1 MKIDWCPRILVK
13 PQNVVSKHRE
23 REGVVL
29 ITRTLEMHKYNVTY
43 LLNFYTNCIHRLVH
57 VCDTCIY
64 QTDTNK
70 KLLQIEK
77 QRMEVLN
84 TFTYFSSNI

>member
-1 MKIDWCPRILVK
+1 M
-13 PQNVVSKHRE
+13 VSRLRE

-29 ITRTLEMHKYNVTY
+29 ITRTLEMHRYNVTY

-57 VCDTCIY
+57 EFDIY

-70 KLLQIEK
+70 KLLKIEK
-77 QRMEVLN
+77 QRMEALN

>member
-1 MKIDWCPRILVK
+1 MK
-13 PQNVVSKHRE
+13 PQNVVSKLRE

-57 VCDTCIY
+57 VCDIY
-64 QTDTNK
+64 QTDTIK

>member
-1 MKIDWCPRILVK
+1 MWLVGLEK
-13 PQNVVSKHRE
+13 
-23 REGVVL
+23 G

-43 LLNFYTNCIHRLVH
+43 LSNFYTNCIHRLVH
-57 VCDTCIY
+57 ECDIY

-70 KLLQIEK
+70 KLLKIEK
-77 QRMEVLN
+77 QRMKVLN

>member
-1 MKIDWCPRILVK
+1 MWLVGLEK
-13 PQNVVSKHRE
+13 GR
-23 REGVVL
+23 GVVL

-43 LLNFYTNCIHRLVH
+43 SLNFYTNCIHRLVH

-84 TFTYFSSNI
+84 TFNYFSSNI